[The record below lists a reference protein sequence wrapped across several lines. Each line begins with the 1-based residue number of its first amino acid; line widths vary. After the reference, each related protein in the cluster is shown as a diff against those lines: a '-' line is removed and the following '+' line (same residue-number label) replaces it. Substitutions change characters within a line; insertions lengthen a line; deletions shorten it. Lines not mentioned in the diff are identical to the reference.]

1 MWIMEDGNDKDNK
14 DNNNNNNTGQQRYA
28 FYPIPRKVNN
38 ASKTLDSK
46 VPSCR
51 IILELE

>member
-1 MWIMEDGNDKDNK
+1 MWITEDAIDNDNK
-14 DNNNNNNTGQQRYA
+14 DNNNNIGQQRYA

-46 VPSCR
+46 VTSAE
-51 IILELE
+51 IS